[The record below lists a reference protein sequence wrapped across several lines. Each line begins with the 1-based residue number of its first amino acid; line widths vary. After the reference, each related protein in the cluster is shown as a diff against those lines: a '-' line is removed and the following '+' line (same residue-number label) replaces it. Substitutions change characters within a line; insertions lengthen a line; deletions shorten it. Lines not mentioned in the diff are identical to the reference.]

1 MVGWLAVLRGQR
13 RIRRMLMS
21 RARDIDRILTVNRS
35 PRTHNDLVMWLGDK
49 LPTSTNPPAPATSVS
64 LSLSLSLSTRPLCP
78 TTLWCLDVLVPA
90 CGWVQSVVMSLSLC
104 LSVRPLA

>member
-1 MVGWLAVLRGQR
+1 MMVGWLAVLRGQR

-64 LSLSLSLSTRPLCP
+64 LSLSLSLSLLGLC
-78 TTLWCLDVLVPA
+78 VRRR
-90 CGWVQSVVMSLSLC
+90 CG
-104 LSVRPLA
+104 A